1 MRRAICVFAF
11 SFLEIV
17 SALIAVFKP
26 ILLSNALLQ
35 YIVFMLCMLPIRK
48 NVKSRYCERMNVMYH
63 QIVRDEE
70 HIHRVL

>member
-1 MRRAICVFAF
+1 M
-11 SFLEIV
+11 
-17 SALIAVFKP
+17 IAVFKP
-26 ILLSNALLQ
+26 ILLPKYAVLQ